1 MKHVYDYYLMAT
13 GLEKFGDKLLAL
25 GFECSECSNRAT
37 SSSDYCKI
45 TFKKEAVEAQL
56 SFVVCVKY
64 TEVELR
70 ICNMVYFEK
79 FKPENTKEAIQKIK
93 QFLKAK

>member
-1 MKHVYDYYLMAT
+1 MIHDYYLMAT

-25 GFECSECSNRAT
+25 GFELSDCHNKAT
-37 SSSDYCKI
+37 PSSDYCKV
-45 TFKKEAVEAQL
+45 TFKKDAVEVQL
-56 SFVVCVKY
+56 SFVVCTKY

-70 ICNMVYFEK
+70 ICNMVYFED
-79 FKPENTKEAIQKIK
+79 FKPENIKEAIQKIK